1 MNTSKKFF
9 RIVLLSLIFIGGG
22 MFTATAQSDIKELSE
37 EAIEFSDL
45 PKAVQ
50 DAFKNS
56 EYAEW
61 EIEKVEKV
69 ETNKGTMYELEVENE
84 NETYFELY
92 FSPKGELVLKREE
105 SHSDGDDDHR

>member
-1 MNTSKKFF
+1 MNTSSKFF
-9 RIVLLSLIFIGGG
+9 RIVLLSLLFIGGG
-22 MFTATAQSDIKELSE
+22 MFTVMAQSDIKELSE
-37 EAIEFSDL
+37 ETIKFSDL
-45 PKAVQ
+45 PQAVQ

-61 EIEKVEKV
+61 EIEEVEKV
-69 ETNKGTMYELEVENE
+69 ETDKGTMYELEVENE
-84 NETYFELY
+84 DETYYELY